1 MHRLARW
8 RWRGRR
14 GRERR
19 EGRRRGG
26 RGRRGRER
34 LDGRGRRRGGRGRGG
49 RQRLDG
55 RRRGGSNGLTFAQLG
70 EAGGA
75 AEARGRICQPGIA
88 VSGDVGAHA
97 LHSLVAPVL
106 HALGVPSLSSGHV
119 RERRAAKAMG
129 RPLAKAAGKSRD
141 TVTRADEAA
150 DLPTRPLGV
159 EPSRAG
165 AVVRGDGARL
175 EALVRVD
182 VEAARVVSRGLVA
195 IAGEDVAR
203 VVGVRRVD
211 LVDEAPGVALRL
223 AVCSCSSGS

>member
-165 AVVRGDGARL
+165 AVVR
-175 EALVRVD
+175 VN

>member
-1 MHRLARW
+1 M
-8 RWRGRR
+8 
-14 GRERR
+14 
-19 EGRRRGG
+19 
-26 RGRRGRER
+26 
-34 LDGRGRRRGGRGRGG
+34 
-49 RQRLDG
+49 
-55 RRRGGSNGLTFAQLG
+55 TFAQLG

-75 AEARGRICQPGIA
+75 AEARGKICQPGIA

-97 LHSLVAPVL
+97 LHGPVAPVL

-129 RPLAKAAGKSRD
+129 RPLAKAAGRSRD

-150 DLPTRPLGV
+150 DLSKLVLPPRPLGV

-175 EALVRVD
+175 EALVRVY

-195 IAGEDVAR
+195 RAGEDVLR

-211 LVDEAPGVALRL
+211 LQGGRQGEIKKKN
-223 AVCSCSSGS
+223 